1 MARSGLKEEP
11 SEAQRGG
18 GRCFSAM
25 SVSRLQGPLAPLR
38 VLRDFAFLLLHRVEE
53 LEESVGGPRRG
64 CALGLE
70 APGASAPAF
79 SPLMVPATL
88 SPPNADAAWRTIR
101 IRVPQLE
108 IAYLCAVFEGY
119 DNLALVRT
127 QSRAEGILHLWF
139 HESAEAAVETLL
151 AELGAS
157 FPISILERSAGMSGL
172 DEVIPDESH

>member
-1 MARSGLKEEP
+1 
-11 SEAQRGG
+11 
-18 GRCFSAM
+18 
-25 SVSRLQGPLAPLR
+25 
-38 VLRDFAFLLLHRVEE
+38 
-53 LEESVGGPRRG
+53 
-64 CALGLE
+64 
-70 APGASAPAF
+70 
-79 SPLMVPATL
+79 MVPATL
-88 SPPNADAAWRTIR
+88 FPPNADAAWRTIR

-157 FPISILERSAGMSGL
+157 FPISIMERTAGMSGL